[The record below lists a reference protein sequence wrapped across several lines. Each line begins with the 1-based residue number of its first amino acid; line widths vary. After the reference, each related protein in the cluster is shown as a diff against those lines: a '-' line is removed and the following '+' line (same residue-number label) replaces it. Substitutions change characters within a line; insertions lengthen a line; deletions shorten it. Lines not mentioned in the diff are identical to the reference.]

1 MMNQHFSLPTSDEA
15 IPVAVVAEER
25 AGTLPLQ
32 HRERPSGSRLFDLG
46 QLDVRWEAAAGTL
59 WTYMTPVDRPNFNR
73 AMLRDF
79 QRWQAEIGR
88 EFADPEEGL
97 RYLVL
102 GSRFPG
108 VFNLGGD
115 LQLFAGFIA
124 SGDRDALVRYGR
136 DCVSILYNN
145 LRRLELPIVT
155 VALVQGDALGG
166 GFEAALSFN
175 VIVAEKGARFGLPE
189 IAFGL
194 FPGMG
199 AHSLLSRKIGLAK
212 AEEMMLS
219 NRLYTAEEMYEM
231 GIVHIVA
238 EPGCGEEA
246 VRAYIAK
253 SVRRQVG
260 HRGIYHASSLSD
272 PVTLEEL
279 NAIVEV
285 WADSALRLSESDL
298 KLMRRLGAAQTRLGE
313 ALGFPA
319 APARPTTAR
328 PVLAP
333 QGGG

>member
-1 MMNQHFSLPTSDEA
+1 MNQHFSLPVSDEA
-15 IPVAVVAEER
+15 TPAAVAAQGRV
-25 AGTLPLQ
+25 GTLPVQ
-32 HRERPSGSRLFDLG
+32 HGERPAGMRLFDLG
-46 QLDVRWEAAAGTL
+46 QLEVSWEAESGTL
-59 WTYMTPVDRPNFNR
+59 WTHMTPVDRPNFNR

-88 EFADPEEGL
+88 EFADPQEGL
-97 RYLVL
+97 KYLVL

-108 VFNLGGD
+108 IFNLGGD
-115 LQLFAGFIA
+115 LELFARFITA
-124 SGDRDALVRYGR
+124 GDREGLVRYGR
-136 DCVSILYNN
+136 DCVAILHNN

-155 VALVQGDALGG
+155 IALVQGDALGG
-166 GFEAALSFN
+166 GFEAVLSFN
-175 VIVAEKGARFGLPE
+175 VVVAEKGAKFGLPE

-199 AHSLLSRKIGLAK
+199 AHSLLSRKVGLAR

-231 GIVHIVA
+231 GLVHVLA

-253 SVRRQVG
+253 NGRRHAG

-285 WADSALRLSESDL
+285 WADSALCLSEGDL
-298 KLMRRLGAAQTRLGE
+298 KLMRRLGSAQTRL
-313 ALGFPA
+313 A
-319 APARPTTAR
+319 AA
-328 PVLAP
+328 
-333 QGGG
+333 

>member
-1 MMNQHFSLPTSDEA
+1 MNQHFSLPASEIA
-15 IPVAVVAEER
+15 IPVEIAAEGR

-32 HRERPSGSRLFDLG
+32 HRDRAAGTHLFDLG
-46 QLDVRWEAAAGTL
+46 QLEVRWEAEAGTL
-59 WTYMTPVDRPNFNR
+59 WTHMTPVDRPNFNR

-88 EFADPEEGL
+88 EFADPQEGL
-97 RYLVL
+97 KYLVL

-115 LQLFAGFIA
+115 LELFARFITA
-124 SGDRDALVRYGR
+124 GDREGLVRYGR
-136 DCVSILYNN
+136 DCISILHNN
-145 LRRLELPIVT
+145 MRRLELPIVT
-155 VALVQGDALGG
+155 IALVQGDALGG
-166 GFEAALSFN
+166 GFEAVLSFN
-175 VIVAEKGARFGLPE
+175 VVVAERGAKFGLPE

-199 AHSLLSRKIGLAK
+199 AHSLLSRKIGLSR

-219 NRLYTAEEMYEM
+219 NRLYTAEEMHEM
-231 GIVHIVA
+231 GIVHMLA

-253 SVRRQVG
+253 NGRRHAG

-279 NAIVEV
+279 NSIVEV
-285 WADSALRLSESDL
+285 WADSALCLCDADL
-298 KLMRRLGAAQTRLGE
+298 KLMRRLGSAQTRL
-313 ALGFPA
+313 A
-319 APARPTTAR
+319 AA
-328 PVLAP
+328 
-333 QGGG
+333 

>member
-1 MMNQHFSLPTSDEA
+1 MNQYFSLPVPDEA
-15 IPVAVVAEER
+15 ASVGGAAEGR
-25 AGTLPLQ
+25 TLPLQ
-32 HRERPSGSRLFDLG
+32 NRERPAGTHLFDLG
-46 QLDVRWEAAAGTL
+46 QLEVRWEAEAGTL
-59 WTYMTPVDRPNFNR
+59 WTHMTPVDRPNFNR

-88 EFADPEEGL
+88 EFADPQGGL
-97 RYLVL
+97 KYLVL

-115 LQLFAGFIA
+115 LELFARFITA
-124 SGDRDALVRYGR
+124 GDREGLVRYGR
-136 DCVSILYNN
+136 DCISILHNN

-155 VALVQGDALGG
+155 IALVQGDALGG
-166 GFEAALSFN
+166 GFEAVLSFN
-175 VIVAEKGARFGLPE
+175 VVVAEKGAKFGLPE

-199 AHSLLSRKIGLAK
+199 AHSLLLRKVGLAR

-219 NRLYTAEEMYEM
+219 NRLYTAEEMFEM
-231 GIVHIVA
+231 GLVHVLA
-238 EPGCGEEA
+238 EPGRGEEA

-253 SVRRQVG
+253 NGRRHAG

-285 WADSALRLSESDL
+285 WADSALCLNEADL
-298 KLMRRLGAAQTRLGE
+298 KLMRRLGTAQTRL
-313 ALGFPA
+313 A
-319 APARPTTAR
+319 AA
-328 PVLAP
+328 
-333 QGGG
+333 

>member
-1 MMNQHFSLPTSDEA
+1 MNQHFSLPASEIA
-15 IPVAVVAEER
+15 IPVEIAAEGR

-32 HRERPSGSRLFDLG
+32 HRDRAAGTHLFDLG
-46 QLDVRWEAAAGTL
+46 QLEVRWEAEAGTL
-59 WTYMTPVDRPNFNR
+59 WTHMTPVDRPNFNR

-88 EFADPEEGL
+88 EFADPQEGL
-97 RYLVL
+97 KYLVL

-115 LQLFAGFIA
+115 LELFARFITA
-124 SGDRDALVRYGR
+124 GDREGLVRYGR
-136 DCVSILYNN
+136 DCISILHNTM
-145 LRRLELPIVT
+145 RRLELPIVT
-155 VALVQGDALGG
+155 IALVQGDALGG
-166 GFEAALSFN
+166 GFEAVLSFN
-175 VIVAEKGARFGLPE
+175 VVVAERGAKFGLPE

-199 AHSLLSRKIGLAK
+199 AHSLLSRKIGLSR

-219 NRLYTAEEMYEM
+219 NRLYTAEEMHEM
-231 GIVHIVA
+231 GIVHMLA

-253 SVRRQVG
+253 NGRRHAG

-279 NAIVEV
+279 NSIVEV
-285 WADSALRLSESDL
+285 WADSALCLCDADL
-298 KLMRRLGAAQTRLGE
+298 KLMRRLGSAQTRL
-313 ALGFPA
+313 A
-319 APARPTTAR
+319 AA
-328 PVLAP
+328 
-333 QGGG
+333 